1 MARLPE
7 FIKHIVGIEYN
18 VEALRQYAKQSK
30 ANEKAIRQEYQ
41 RLRKITLRRAER
53 LGKSEFQFSKP
64 ALTARSLSKRLKPS
78 SEIGIRAMSARI
90 QEMNK
95 FLEMRGSTIKGARDI
110 RRDTREA
117 LEEVLEYKFKNFREF
132 ELFTHF
138 MDYIRAVYKDNFH
151 YQVEEVVDLFTDYS
165 QEVLNGSMSFSDF
178 VDTYQN
184 KYRSEPTVLQRPT
197 KFR

>member
-95 FLEMRGSTIKGARDI
+95 FLEMRGSTIKGAREI
-110 RRDTREA
+110 RRDTRRS

-132 ELFTHF
+132 ELFTQF

-151 YQVEEVVDLFTDYS
+151 YQVEEVVDLFSDYS

>member
-7 FIKHIVGIEYN
+7 YIKHIVGIEYN

-110 RRDTREA
+110 RRDTRET

-151 YQVEEVVDLFTDYS
+151 YLVEEVVDLFSDYS

>member
-7 FIKHIVGIEYN
+7 FKKHIAGIEYN

-30 ANEKAIRQEYQ
+30 MNEKAIRQEYQ

-165 QEVLNGSMSFSDF
+165 QEVLNGSMSFSEF

>member
-1 MARLPE
+1 
-7 FIKHIVGIEYN
+7 
-18 VEALRQYAKQSK
+18 
-30 ANEKAIRQEYQ
+30 
-41 RLRKITLRRAER
+41 
-53 LGKSEFQFSKP
+53 
-64 ALTARSLSKRLKPS
+64 
-78 SEIGIRAMSARI
+78 
-90 QEMNK
+90 
-95 FLEMRGSTIKGARDI
+95 MRGSTIKGARDI
-110 RRDTREA
+110 RRETRET

-138 MDYIRAVYKDNFH
+138 MDYIRAVYKDNFY
-151 YQVEEVVDLFTDYS
+151 YQIEEVVDLFTDYS

>member
-7 FIKHIVGIEYN
+7 FKKHIVGLEYN
-18 VEALRQYAKQSK
+18 VEALRQFAKQSK

-110 RRDTREA
+110 RRDTRET

-132 ELFTHF
+132 ELFTQF

>member
-7 FIKHIVGIEYN
+7 FKKHIVGLEYN
-18 VEALRQYAKQSK
+18 VEALRQFAKQSK

-78 SEIGIRAMSARI
+78 SELGIRAMSARI

-110 RRDTREA
+110 RRDTRES

-132 ELFTHF
+132 ELFTQF
-138 MDYIRAVYKDNFH
+138 MDYLRAVYKDNFH
-151 YQVEEVVDLFTDYS
+151 YQVEEVVDLFSDYS

>member
-7 FIKHIVGIEYN
+7 FKKHIVGLEYN
-18 VEALRQYAKQSK
+18 VEALRQFAKQSK

-132 ELFTHF
+132 ELFTQF

-151 YQVEEVVDLFTDYS
+151 YQVEEVVDLFNDYS